1 MMIDRYDTRI
11 IVQQQY
17 RSIQM
22 GVVKPDPILLMVIY
36 CLEREKKSSTQPFS
50 SEENL
55 SKIGIAYK
63 R

>member
-1 MMIDRYDTRI
+1 MMIDTMHV
-11 IVQQQY
+11 VQQKY
-17 RSIQM
+17 SIDQFEG
-22 GVVKPDPILLMVIY
+22 GVVKPDPILLMIY

-55 SKIGIAYK
+55 SKIGLVYK